1 MKIRKSYGSY
11 GERTV
16 YIHENKKEETILV
29 AIPSLEWS
37 WFFTYDEAGGE
48 LLNQLSE
55 SLSRRTD
62 QSEAEELASRIRQW
76 TGEM

>member
-1 MKIRKSYGSY
+1 MKIRKSYGPY

-16 YIHENKKEETILV
+16 YIHENKKEETILI

-37 WFFTYDEAGGE
+37 WFFTYDDAGAE
-48 LLNQLSE
+48 LVKQLGE
-55 SLSRRTD
+55 SLAHRTD
-62 QSEAEELASRIRQW
+62 PSEAEELASRIRQW